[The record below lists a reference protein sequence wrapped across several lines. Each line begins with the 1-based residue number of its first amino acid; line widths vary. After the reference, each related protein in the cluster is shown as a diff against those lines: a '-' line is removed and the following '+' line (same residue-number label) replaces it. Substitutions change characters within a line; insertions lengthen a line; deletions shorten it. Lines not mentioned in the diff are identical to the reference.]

1 MTALA
6 PPRERVRFDSP
17 GAVVQEIESVYD
29 EIAEL
34 QNGHIEA
41 AKEVARLGA
50 VVKSLTARVHGRTDG
65 TVEERKMQ
73 TQRLLE
79 QADEWASLQLAEAE
93 LAGCKVAYDY
103 LDSRR
108 SLLQSVLKQFQH
120 DANADRFGRGRPQT
134 GVGE

>member
-1 MTALA
+1 MSVLE
-6 PPRERVRFDSP
+6 RERTRFDSP
-17 GAVVQEIESVYD
+17 GVVIDEMSLVYD
-29 EIAEL
+29 ELADL

-41 AKEVARLGA
+41 AKEVARLSA
-50 VVKSLTARVHGRTDG
+50 RIKALTARLHGQTDG
-65 TVEERKMQ
+65 TVEDRKMK

-120 DANADRFGRGRPQT
+120 DADADRWGRGRPQT
-134 GVGE
+134 GVGDR